1 MKTCGGEVQGVASI
15 TLPRFDDHRGTFC
28 EAWSPDAVPGAPD
41 FQQDN
46 LSWSSRGVLRGLHFQ
61 DPAPQG
67 KLVIIVQGS
76 IFDVVVDLRPASP
89 TFGDWQGCLLE
100 SREGAALWVPQGL
113 AHGFYVPE
121 GEAIVLYKCT
131 TRYQPGGQ
139 HVLAWDDSDLAIEWP
154 VPPGEQPVLSERDA
168 SGRSWREIKS
178 GLA

>member
-1 MKTCGGEVQGVASI
+1 MSRQNELVGVQRTRLFRVC
-15 TLPRFDDHRGTFC
+15 DERGSFL
-28 EAWSPDAVPGAPD
+28 EAWRPDTVSGCPD

-67 KLVIIVQGS
+67 KLVIVVQGS

-89 TFGDWQGCLLE
+89 TFGHWQGCLLE
-100 SREGAALWVPQGL
+100 SSEGVALWVPPGL

-168 SGRSWREIKS
+168 SGRRWREIKS
-178 GLA
+178 GLS